1 VESVARTSK
10 GPAAAEGL
18 RGLTDTLKRL
28 FGSLHGGA
36 AAASPTYDDFRSER
50 YFRPLDGV
58 RAISILLVLTW
69 HVNSSLWSWLSGWEG
84 PSIFFVISGF
94 LITTLCLREEDRD
107 GSVSL
112 PAFYVRRACRI
123 LPLYYVVFLFYIL
136 VDVGLNHDDQ
146 RKPML
151 HVLPWYLSY
160 MNDFVPNVADLGT
173 PFRLSWTLGVEEKF
187 YVFWP
192 LFAFAIL
199 KGSPRLRV
207 VTAAMLVAITFLG
220 HDPGNYYLWYSQIMV
235 GCLLALCLHHRPT
248 FERIQRL
255 VSRYWLVLA
264 ALVGAH
270 VLVFS
275 VPSLGLVLFA
285 PAVALALAALVTGR
299 PPWGAPLASRAMVYI
314 GKRSYGVYLVNLIS
328 LSGCVLVANKIAPS
342 VRFNSDNQPAAQGAW
357 LTSLVLLAAVTLTS
371 LLLAELLHRTIE
383 APMIARGRIWSKR
396 ITGRR
401 PVAPPRMA
409 PELEPEVT
417 RVPSRPAEQPP
428 RAPVRALE

>member
-1 VESVARTSK
+1 MLRRFSGAR
-10 GPAAAEGL
+10 AATPL
-18 RGLTDTLKRL
+18 
-28 FGSLHGGA
+28 
-36 AAASPTYDDFRSER
+36 PTHEEYLSER

-58 RAISILLVLTW
+58 RAISIFLVLTW
-69 HVNSSLWSWLSGWEG
+69 HVNSSLFSWLSGWEG

-136 VDVGLNHDDQ
+136 VDVGLNRDDQ
-146 RKPML
+146 RGPML
-151 HVLPWYLSY
+151 HVLPYYLSY
-160 MNDFVPNVADLGT
+160 MNDFVPDVADLGT

-192 LFAFAIL
+192 LFAFVIL

-207 VTAAMLVAITFLG
+207 LTAALLVAITFLG

-264 ALVGAH
+264 ALVAAH
-270 VLVFS
+270 VMVFT
-275 VPSLGLVLFA
+275 VPSVGLVLLA
-285 PAVALALAALVTGR
+285 PAVGLALAALVTGR
-299 PPWGAPLASRAMVYI
+299 PPWGRPLASRAMVYV
-314 GKRSYGVYLVNLIS
+314 GKRSYGVYLVNLIC
-328 LSGCVLVANKIAPS
+328 LSGCVEIAHKVAPS
-342 VRFNSDNQPAAQGAW
+342 LRFNDDNQPAANGAW
-357 LTSLVLLAAVTLTS
+357 LASLVMLAAVTLSS

-409 PELEPEVT
+409 PELEPDA
-417 RVPSRPAEQPP
+417 PRPPGRPVEPPP
-428 RAPVRALE
+428 RAPARALE